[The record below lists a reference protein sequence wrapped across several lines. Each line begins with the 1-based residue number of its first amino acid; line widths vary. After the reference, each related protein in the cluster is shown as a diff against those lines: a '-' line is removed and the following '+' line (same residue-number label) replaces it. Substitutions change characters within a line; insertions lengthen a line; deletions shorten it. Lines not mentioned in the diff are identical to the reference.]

1 VEDVM
6 IEFVER
12 PRPPA
17 LTDERRA
24 LLETAKNGKAI
35 VVELNGRPSRRV
47 QNTLRAWLRTQGY
60 LLRYKRSPDTYS
72 LICWAERLKERAR

>member
-1 VEDVM
+1 M

-24 LLETAKNGKAI
+24 LLETAKNKKAI
-35 VVELNGRPSRRV
+35 LIALNGRPARRV
-47 QNTLRAWLRTQGY
+47 QNTLRAWLRTQGHV
-60 LLRYKRSPDTYS
+60 LHYKRGSDTRS
-72 LICWAERLKERAR
+72 LICWADRKERTR

>member
-1 VEDVM
+1 M

-12 PRPPA
+12 LPS

-35 VVELNGRPSRRV
+35 VVELNGRPSRHV
-47 QNTLRAWLRTQGY
+47 QNTIRAWLRTQGY
-60 LLRYKRSPDTYS
+60 PLH
-72 LICWAERLKERAR
+72 